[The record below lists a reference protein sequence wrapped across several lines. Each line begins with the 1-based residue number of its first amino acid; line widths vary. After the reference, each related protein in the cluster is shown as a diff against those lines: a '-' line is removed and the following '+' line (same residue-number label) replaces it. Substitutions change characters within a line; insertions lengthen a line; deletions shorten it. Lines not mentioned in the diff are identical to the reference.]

1 MRAFLIAGLGAGLFA
16 CNRPPLYITAGL
28 ELASAEPAVLHRWS
42 FDPAPHLQSPSS
54 SSPIQITS
62 PHDRFFA
69 VYGRW
74 RIAADA
80 TAPSAPYVLEQAKAS
95 KEPARILVERIG
107 FRSAV
112 VRARCRA
119 GASAS
124 CGVIFG
130 AQNEDDYFVAE
141 VEPATKTVKLSRVV
155 ATVEIEL
162 ARSSVQVTEDQWMAV
177 SVWTRDGDTF
187 VSVDGE
193 VVASS
198 LHDEALARAPMGR
211 VGLWSKGPA
220 VFDDLAAMELT
231 GKH

>member
-1 MRAFLIAGLGAGLFA
+1 MRAFLVGLLSAGLFA
-16 CNRPPLYITAGL
+16 CHRPPLYVTAGL

-42 FDPAPHLQSPSS
+42 FDPAAHLQPPSAP
-54 SSPIQITS
+54 SPIQVTT
-62 PHDRFFA
+62 PHDRFLA

-74 RIAADA
+74 RIVEDA
-80 TAPSAPYVLEQAKAS
+80 TAPSAPYVLAQDQTS

-107 FRSAV
+107 FRSAI
-112 VRARCRA
+112 VRARCR
-119 GASAS
+119 GS

-130 AQNEDDYFVAE
+130 AQSEDDYYVAQVDPGE
-141 VEPATKTVKLSRVV
+141 KTVKLSRVV

-162 ARSSVQVTEDQWMAV
+162 ARSSVHVEEGRWIGI

-198 LHDEALARAPMGR
+198 LHDELLERAEVGR

-220 VFDDLAAMELT
+220 AFDDLAAMELG